1 MTKRERTI
9 ALLKRGW
16 LTSLES
22 ANRGGCLSLS
32 QRCGDFRR
40 EMCWIDFGTF
50 GHRFKIAEKWV
61 DLPSGSRVKA
71 WRIVKDYKIASDKKG
86 CV

>member
-9 ALLKRGW
+9 ALLKQGW

-22 ANRGGCLSLS
+22 AQRGGVLSLS
-32 QRCGDFRR
+32 QRVGGMRR
-40 EMCWIDFGTF
+40 EICWVGNEN
-50 GHRFKIAEKWV
+50 GQLAHRFVISSKWV

-71 WRIVKDYKIASDKKG
+71 WRIVKDYKKS
-86 CV
+86 